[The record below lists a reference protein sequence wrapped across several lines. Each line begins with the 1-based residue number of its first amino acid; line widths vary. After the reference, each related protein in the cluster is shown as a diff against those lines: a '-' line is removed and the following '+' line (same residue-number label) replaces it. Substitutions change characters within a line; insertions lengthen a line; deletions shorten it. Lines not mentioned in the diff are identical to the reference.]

1 MAIVGFRWW
10 LTHSSTTQPS
20 ESLGIEASFA
30 VMPSLILISVGPE
43 DNRYDAFPIAR
54 ACSVKFHTWTN
65 SHNTRACLQTIGN
78 AHHSLVAEPQLR

>member
-1 MAIVGFRWW
+1 
-10 LTHSSTTQPS
+10 
-20 ESLGIEASFA
+20 
-30 VMPSLILISVGPE
+30 MPSLILISVGPE

-54 ACSVKFHTWTN
+54 ACNVKCPPPSLGTN